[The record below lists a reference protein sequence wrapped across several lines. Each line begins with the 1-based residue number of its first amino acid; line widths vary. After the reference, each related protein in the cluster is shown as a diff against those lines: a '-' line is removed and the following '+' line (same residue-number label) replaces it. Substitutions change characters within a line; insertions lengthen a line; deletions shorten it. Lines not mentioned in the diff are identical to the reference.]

1 MRFVTHS
8 LLAPALVLASL
19 AGPAVAADRRSG
31 SEAPPAQ
38 TASASTGSAALS
50 LVVGPPHAIDLPG
63 DAKEVFVSNP
73 DVVSATVRGQRKLL
87 LVGKTPGQ
95 SEIFVNDASGRS
107 LSSYSVVVSRNLDE
121 LREAV
126 RTVAPEASIRI
137 NGVGRQVIL
146 TGEAPS
152 PEVARQVEEAVRAML
167 GQDERF
173 VVSQVKL
180 REPSQVMIKVT
191 VAEVRRSVLRQ
202 LGVKVKGNWSVGNM
216 DLGLGSLTQNT
227 GQSVERSEGKLSRN
241 GGDAMITLNALDR
254 NGALRTLAEPTL
266 TAASGQR
273 AEFQAGG
280 EVPVPGPLECEG
292 GRCRRT
298 ILYKEVGVKL
308 NFTPTVLNSGRISL
322 SIDTTVNEVDSSV
335 AFNFDGILVPGFRT
349 RTMRTTVE
357 LPSGASIMTAGLLQ
371 QQNVSTIEGTPGLAS
386 LPVLGV
392 LFRSKDYQRAETEL
406 LIVAVPYIAKPDKP
420 GSGPLPTDGYVLE
433 GDAKQV
439 LIGRLSKKYGSAP
452 DLEAARGVGFIAR

>member
-1 MRFVTHS
+1 MRFFTTPI
-8 LLAPALVLASL
+8 LASALVLASF
-19 AGPAVAADRRSG
+19 AGPAAAAERRNG
-31 SEAPPAQ
+31 PEAAPAR
-38 TASASTGSAALS
+38 TASLPNAGAALA
-50 LVVGPPHAIDLPG
+50 LVIGPPHAIDLPG
-63 DAKEVFVSNP
+63 EAKEVFVSNP

-126 RTVAPEASIRI
+126 RTVAPDASIKI

-152 PEVARQVEEAVRAML
+152 PEVATQVEETVRAML
-167 GQDERF
+167 GTEDRF
-173 VVSQVKL
+173 LVNQVKL

-191 VAEVRRSVLRQ
+191 VAEVRRTVLRQ
-202 LGVKVKGNWSVGNM
+202 LGIKVKGDWSIGNIDVG
-216 DLGLGSLTQNT
+216 LESLARNG
-227 GQSVERSEGKLSRN
+227 GQLLERSSGSISRN
-241 GGDAMITLNALDR
+241 GGDALVTLSALDR

-280 EVPVPGPLECEG
+280 EVPVPGPVECDA

-322 SIDTTVNEVDSSV
+322 RIDTTVNEVDSTV
-335 AFNFDGILVPGFRT
+335 GYNFEGIFVPGFRS

-371 QQNVSTIEGTPGLAS
+371 QQNVANIDATPGLGS

-392 LFRSKDYQRAETEL
+392 LFRSKEYQRAETEL

-420 GSGPLPTDGYVLE
+420 GSGPLPTDGYLLE
-433 GDAKQV
+433 ADAKQV
-439 LIGRLSKKYGSAP
+439 LIGRLSRKYGAAP
-452 DLEAARGVGFIAR
+452 DAEAARGVGFIAR